1 MALLWSAPGWATD
14 LRLALGAQGEY
25 DSNVYRRETKIRDDF
40 VILGIPSLQLLE
52 TEGKFTYEAGYE
64 FPYQHSIKTN
74 ALNNFN
80 HLARVGADYHMND
93 RTQFSF
99 SNRFSYVEALADNDN
114 NDTPTIADNNTDQE
128 VMRNR
133 ATFRSDHRFT
143 PRLANNT
150 TFTQELYYNTQ
161 DNRQD
166 NQSYGLSTGL
176 HYDLTERQTLGGGIQ
191 SSYQNFQDAYNL
203 VGIPLV
209 SPTCNAFGFASNS
222 VQREEIPESQAV
234 FVGPYAAWSYR
245 IDEQSQLHVSGGPT
259 YVYNTQDAFIEVVNN
274 TCTRQGSDSDS
285 RIAFFGEFSLDRRW
299 SPTMISGFSYRRH
312 QDAASGVSGSA
323 ILDAVSLTHTWT
335 FAERWTLG
343 MRGDWT
349 QRKSATSIEIGDDD
363 LDTQRW
369 GAGAS
374 LGYRITRNLSGSV
387 RYQYSKQRSQ
397 SDTAGRF
404 SDFDGHVASLGFN
417 YALDPIEVW

>member
-299 SPTMISGFSYRRH
+299 SPTMISGFSSRRH

-323 ILDAVSLTHTWT
+323 MDPGDARGLDAAQVRDQHRDRRRRPRHPALGGGGQPRLPHHEEPERVGAVSIQQ
-335 FAERWTLG
+335 AAVPERYRGPLLG
-343 MRGDWT
+343 LRRTRGV
-349 QRKSATSIEIGDDD
+349 
-363 LDTQRW
+363 
-369 GAGAS
+369 AG
-374 LGYRITRNLSGSV
+374 LQLRPGSDRGV
-387 RYQYSKQRSQ
+387 VV
-397 SDTAGRF
+397 G
-404 SDFDGHVASLGFN
+404 
-417 YALDPIEVW
+417 